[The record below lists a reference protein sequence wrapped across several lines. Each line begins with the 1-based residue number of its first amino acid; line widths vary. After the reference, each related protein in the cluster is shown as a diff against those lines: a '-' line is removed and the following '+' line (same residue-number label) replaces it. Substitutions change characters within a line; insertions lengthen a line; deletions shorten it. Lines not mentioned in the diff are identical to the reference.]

1 MNASKSLTATYH
13 FDATQPKFKDPLLYV
28 GLKVQA
34 KSKACPS
41 VPNSSGESI
50 HTETQPETSLD
61 RTIRITE

>member
-50 HTETQPETSLD
+50 HIHNQRQV
-61 RTIRITE
+61 RTGRLE